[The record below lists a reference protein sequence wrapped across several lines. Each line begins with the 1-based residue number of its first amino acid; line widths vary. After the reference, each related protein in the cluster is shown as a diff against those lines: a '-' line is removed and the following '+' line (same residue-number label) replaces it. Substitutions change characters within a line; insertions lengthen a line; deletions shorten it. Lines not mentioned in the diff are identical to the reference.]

1 MLFELLLQLSSI
13 VLALGTPLALWYRFV
28 WGSKSQICF
37 RQLSD
42 PRERK
47 WSYGRQDDTEYWSNY
62 IHVIAINRGWWT
74 GILWEIELQE
84 VSFDDGTTVTDE
96 SSETIN
102 TAIDVYSD
110 GKSERLDLENPHQRK
125 EQNIP
130 DRGVAQIKLVPFLK
144 TEGNLADDAE
154 QSKEAEFLFEATIQ
168 DNKRTDSVEF
178 RVTKDVSDVKF
189 NDSDCSAED

>member
-1 MLFELLLQLSSI
+1 
-13 VLALGTPLALWYRFV
+13 
-28 WGSKSQICF
+28 
-37 RQLSD
+37 
-42 PRERK
+42 
-47 WSYGRQDDTEYWSNY
+47 
-62 IHVIAINRGWWT
+62 
-74 GILWEIELQE
+74 
-84 VSFDDGTTVTDE
+84 VTDA